1 MTRYFST
8 LGCTYGIIKRQYF
21 FFKVEL
27 ENKIGE
33 VDVILNYA
41 TQKEIRVFERA
52 IQSIR

>member
-8 LGCTYGIIKRQYF
+8 LGCMYGVIKRQYFF

-27 ENKIGE
+27 ENKVGE

-41 TQKEIRVFERA
+41 TQKEIRVF
-52 IQSIR
+52 